1 MYHFACV
8 PLAKET
14 EEHRS
19 QFYLSFDLKCI
30 SFGAFKI
37 CAAVGLFFPL
47 LCFVEFISQPW
58 LEFTS
63 IFKYVH
69 MIFLL
74 CKKFSLIAFA
84 KRFKETNF
92 IFFLFF
98 FAGRGNLRT
107 MDREAW
113 WTTVHAVAKRHQ
125 RTLLSDWHFHFLEC
139 VRGCVT
145 YFLFDHIRRHIS
157 GCLSPLEML

>member
-98 FAGRGNLRT
+98 FLQEEVIWGPWTEKPGGLRF
-107 MDREAW
+107 MQL
-113 WTTVHAVAKRHQ
+113 Q
-125 RTLLSDWHFHFLEC
+125 RDTKGHYW
-139 VRGCVT
+139 VT
-145 YFLFDHIRRHIS
+145 DTFTF
-157 GCLSPLEML
+157 

>member
-1 MYHFACV
+1 
-8 PLAKET
+8 
-14 EEHRS
+14 
-19 QFYLSFDLKCI
+19 
-30 SFGAFKI
+30 
-37 CAAVGLFFPL
+37 
-47 LCFVEFISQPW
+47 
-58 LEFTS
+58 
-63 IFKYVH
+63 

-113 WTTVHAVAKRHQ
+113 WTTVWGLQPHQDYGPGGVAE
-125 RTLLSDWHFHFLEC
+125 SDT
-139 VRGCVT
+139 V
-145 YFLFDHIRRHIS
+145 
-157 GCLSPLEML
+157 